1 MKKDRRILVIDDEQ
15 AFCRMLDLV
24 LADNGY
30 EVRIETDSARAVQ
43 QFRPGSFDLVITDVK
58 MPVLDGLGVLRGI
71 KARDAAVPVLMMTAH
86 ATVDMSIRAL
96 RDGAFDMLTKPFEP
110 DELLHRVVNA
120 LKQSELIEENKE
132 LRQELARQGQFPDI
146 IGQDRQFLA
155 VLDTARKL
163 AQRDISVL
171 ISGESGTGK
180 ELVARA
186 IHRHSSRKG
195 QPFVAINCGALPET
209 LLESELFGHRKGA
222 FTGADQDKKGLLEA
236 ADQGTLLLDEVG
248 NLPMRVQKTLLRFLQ
263 EKEFYR
269 VGESQPTRVDV
280 RILSATNADVKEQIK
295 QGSFRED
302 LYFRL
307 AMVDLHLP
315 ALRQR
320 RTDIPLLAHYFLEE
334 QNRRFASRVRGIAP
348 EVMEILLQHGW
359 PGNVR
364 ELRNVID
371 AGLAIESGD
380 MLSADVIARLLQVEE
395 RQEGPAL
402 TDDDYGV
409 ALARFEQGYFAR
421 LLQQSDGNVENAAR
435 KAGVNLATF
444 YRKIKKYALRA

>member
-24 LADNGY
+24 LKDNGY
-30 EVRIETDSARAVQ
+30 QVRIETNSARAVE
-43 QFRPGSFDLVITDVK
+43 QFQAGSADLVITDVK

-71 KARDAAVPVLMMTAH
+71 KAKDAAVPVLMMTAH

-96 RDGAFDMLTKPFEP
+96 RDGAFDMLIKPFEP
-110 DELLHRVVNA
+110 DELLHRVANA
-120 LKQSELIEENKE
+120 LKQSDLIEENKE
-132 LRQELARQGQFPDI
+132 LRQELAQGQFPDI
-146 IGQDRQFLA
+146 IGQDKELRA
-155 VLDTARKL
+155 VLDTAHKL

-186 IHRHSSRKG
+186 IHEHSRRQG
-195 QPFVAINCGALPET
+195 QRFVAINCGALPET

-222 FTGADQDKKGLLEA
+222 FTGADQEKKGLLET

-248 NLPMRVQKTLLRFLQ
+248 NLPIRVQKTLLRFLQ
-263 EKEFYR
+263 EREFYR

-280 RILSATNADVKEQIK
+280 RILSATNADLKDQMEQ
-295 QGSFRED
+295 GRFRED

-307 AMVDLHLP
+307 AMVNLHLP

-320 RTDIPLLAHYFLEE
+320 RTDIPLLAQHFIEA
-334 QNRRFASRVRGIAP
+334 QNDRFTSKVRGIAP
-348 EVMEILLQHGW
+348 QAMEILLQYEW

-364 ELRNVID
+364 ELLNVID
-371 AGLAIESGD
+371 AGLAIESGE
-380 MLSADVIARLLQVEE
+380 MLSAEVISRLLQIAEQKE
-395 RQEGPAL
+395 SLPP
-402 TDDDYGV
+402 TDADYSV
-409 ALARFEQGYFAR
+409 ALARFEQGYFAN
-421 LLQQSDGNVENAAR
+421 LLQQSAGNVETAAK

-444 YRKIKKYALRA
+444 YRKIKKYALRS